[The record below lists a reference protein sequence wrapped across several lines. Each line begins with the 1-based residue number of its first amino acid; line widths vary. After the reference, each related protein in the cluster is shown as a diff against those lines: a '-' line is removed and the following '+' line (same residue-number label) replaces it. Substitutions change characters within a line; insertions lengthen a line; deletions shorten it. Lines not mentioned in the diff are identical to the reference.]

1 MCDGKENV
9 RVTSPSIL
17 FFIILFIFMYL
28 FLAVLGLHCCVNF
41 FFFPSCIVVA
51 SLGCGARALGHM
63 GFSKLQHVA
72 QQLWFPCSR
81 VQAQQLWH
89 MGLVTPRHRG
99 SPQIRDRTCVFCI
112 GRQILYH

>member
-1 MCDGKENV
+1 MCDGKGNV

-17 FFIILFIFMYL
+17 FFIILFIFMYS

-41 FFFPSCIVVA
+41 FFFPPSCTVVA

-81 VQAQQLWH
+81 VQA
-89 MGLVTPRHRG
+89 
-99 SPQIRDRTCVFCI
+99 
-112 GRQILYH
+112 